1 MVKTQLAQLR
11 EEEER
16 GLQGDK
22 KGGRGR
28 MRKEEKKRE
37 DYRGTRK

>member
-16 GLQGDK
+16 GLQGEQEK
-22 KGGRGR
+22 WEGRTE
-28 MRKEEKKRE
+28 KEEKRE